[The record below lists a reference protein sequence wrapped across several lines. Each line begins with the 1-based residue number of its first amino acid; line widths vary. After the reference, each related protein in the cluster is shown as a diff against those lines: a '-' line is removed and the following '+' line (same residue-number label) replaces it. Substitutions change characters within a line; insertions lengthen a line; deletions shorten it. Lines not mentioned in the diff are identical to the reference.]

1 MVMAARFWGYPKIPR
16 RVRKEKSRPEL
27 EKSGFPPS
35 VRRGAPGQRPHCR
48 GRAASRRARVGGSG
62 RLTSVDPVPASVLL
76 APHPCLQGP
85 PVIRREVHQRAAR
98 QAFRVQRVQDLPC
111 ETSGQ
116 FGGWGRMPRGA
127 RFPPGVSAWPAGAG
141 VPAAPFRGPS
151 VESRCFR
158 GPHPVSPKSY
168 VSFKGDATW
177 GKKR

>member
-16 RVRKEKSRPEL
+16 RERKEKSRPEL

-35 VRRGAPGQRPHCR
+35 VRRGAPGQRPHCH
-48 GRAASRRARVGGSG
+48 GARVGGSG

-116 FGGWGRMPRGA
+116 FGG
-127 RFPPGVSAWPAGAG
+127 
-141 VPAAPFRGPS
+141 
-151 VESRCFR
+151 
-158 GPHPVSPKSY
+158 
-168 VSFKGDATW
+168 
-177 GKKR
+177 